1 MTTDSTPASLQ
12 PDFDAALVRAGITD
26 LTPEMKAQLQ
36 TYCRLLW
43 ERNEVM
49 NLTRHTTAEQFV
61 FRDLLDSW
69 QLARLLG
76 QGEQVLDI
84 GSGGGVP
91 GLLLA
96 ILRPDLKLTLSDSV
110 KKKARALEEF
120 AAALGLPVEIY
131 DCRAESLL
139 ESFRYD
145 STIAR
150 AVGPLV
156 KLLPLL
162 RQEWLHVGR
171 LLVLKG
177 PRWQEELQEARQ
189 ASAFLDRELQLSVL
203 AEYPIPGETWS
214 STILEIRPRLNKR
227 DD

>member
-1 MTTDSTPASLQ
+1 MTTQPTVPPASSEFESALQ
-12 PDFDAALVRAGITD
+12 QAGITE
-26 LTPEMKAQLQ
+26 LTAEMKSKLQ
-36 TYCRLLW
+36 KYCQLLW

-49 NLTRHTTAEQFV
+49 NLTRHLTYPQFV

-69 QLARLLG
+69 HLSRLLG
-76 QGEQVLDI
+76 EGEQVLDI

-120 AAALGLPVEIY
+120 AAALELPVEIY

-145 STIAR
+145 STLAR
-150 AVGPLV
+150 AVGPLA

-162 RQEWLHVGR
+162 RREWLHVGR
-171 LLVLKG
+171 LLLLKG
-177 PRWQEELQEARQ
+177 PRWQEELQAARQ
-189 ASAFLDRELQLSVL
+189 ASAFLDRELQLTVK

-214 STILEIRPRLNKR
+214 STILEIRPRQNER
-227 DD
+227 PD

>member
-1 MTTDSTPASLQ
+1 MTIDPNPASLQ
-12 PDFDAALVRAGITD
+12 PEFDAALVRAGISD
-26 LTPEMKAQLQ
+26 LTPAMKAQLQ

-76 QGEQVLDI
+76 QGEHVLDI

-120 AAALGLPVEIY
+120 AAALNLPVEIY

-162 RQEWLHVGR
+162 RREWLHVGR
-171 LLVLKG
+171 LLLLKG
-177 PRWQEELQEARQ
+177 PRWQDELQEARQ
-189 ASAFLDRELQLSVL
+189 ASAFLDRELQLSVQ

-214 STILEIRPRLNKR
+214 STILEIRPRLNER
-227 DD
+227 YD

>member
-1 MTTDSTPASLQ
+1 MTTEATPASLQ
-12 PDFDAALVRAGITD
+12 PEFDAALLRAGIAD

-36 TYCRLLW
+36 KYCRLLW
-43 ERNEVM
+43 DRNEVM

-76 QGEQVLDI
+76 QGEHVLDI

-120 AAALGLPVEIY
+120 AAALDLQVEIY

-139 ESFRYD
+139 ESFGYD
-145 STIAR
+145 SPRGR
-150 AVGPLV
+150 A
-156 KLLPLL
+156 
-162 RQEWLHVGR
+162 
-171 LLVLKG
+171 
-177 PRWQEELQEARQ
+177 
-189 ASAFLDRELQLSVL
+189 
-203 AEYPIPGETWS
+203 
-214 STILEIRPRLNKR
+214 
-227 DD
+227 